1 MKQAIAWSLY
11 ASLFAQWSTLFVNL
25 GALTATLPLKDLI
38 LQTVLWIE
46 TIVQVIELA
55 FYSWYSYYFHTVAEA
70 TFYRY
75 HDWAVTTPLMLFSTM
90 VYYEYQNKPEDDV
103 TLESFLREHWQDV
116 LVVAG
121 FNAVMLLFG
130 YLYELNLIDIWTSQT
145 LGFAG
150 FAGSFYV
157 MWDKFASKSP
167 KNTWLYAFMFIVWAL
182 YGVAAMFTSVWKNVS
197 YNLLD
202 VVAKNFYGVFLSYL
216 ILQKASN
223 HAVRSASGM

>member
-1 MKQAIAWSLY
+1 MKAAIAWSLY
-11 ASLFAQWSTLFVNL
+11 ASLFAQWTTLSVNVS
-25 GALTATLPLKDLI
+25 ALTATLPLKDLV

-90 VYYEYQNKPEDDV
+90 IYYEYQNKPEDEV
-103 TLESFLREHWQDV
+103 TLESFLREHWFDV

-121 FNAVMLLFG
+121 FNAIMLLFG
-130 YLYELNLIDIWTSQT
+130 YLYELNVIDLWTSQT

-150 FAGSFYV
+150 FVGSFYV

-167 KNTWLYAFMFIVWAL
+167 KNLWLYAFMITVWGL
-182 YGVAAMFTSVWKNVS
+182 YGVAAMFNSVWKNVS

-216 ILQKASN
+216 ILQKAKMDQ
-223 HAVRSASGM
+223 A